1 MSQKTSRR
9 SFLKQVGAGG
19 LVLAGAGLVGSCEE
33 VIVVA
38 KIDGDVPDFATSAA
52 DGVWYYQSGQGT
64 LKPDAP
70 QIAPADWSLSIR
82 ADGVELTTL
91 DFATL
96 TSYTPLLLW
105 KAIRCVVIGSEVGTP
120 QILYVANGLFEGV
133 PLADVLA
140 DVAVPEGTARVR
152 TIAAD
157 GFSSNIPY
165 ARVVDPAPGDLPV
178 LLAYALNG
186 EPLSVLR
193 GAPVRVVLPE
203 AWGYKN
209 VKWLSA
215 LDLSTSDDAF
225 GKYETE
231 LYSPDSNP
239 REVHEGIDRS
249 GRMPLM
255 TLVTK
260 PSSSVGSE
268 VEGPD
273 VEFAGVALSG
283 GARVTSVE
291 VNVDGAGW
299 APVRLPSE
307 LETKATLTRALAGL
321 DPDTI
326 QGAAGQWPYT
336 GSWVTWSHTVTG
348 LAPGEHTIQF
358 RATDDRGNLQ
368 ADSITAQQRTLEVP
382 AARLI
387 VTVT

>member
-1 MSQKTSRR
+1 MSQKTTRR
-9 SFLKQVGAGG
+9 SFLKQIGAGG
-19 LVLAGAGLVGSCEE
+19 IVLAGGGLVTSCEE

-38 KIDGDVPDFATSAA
+38 KIDGDVPDFATSAE

-70 QIAPADWSLSIR
+70 VITPEDWSLSIR
-82 ADGVELTTL
+82 ADGAELTTI

-96 TSYTPLLLW
+96 TSYTPIVLW

-120 QILYVANGLFEGV
+120 QILYVANGVFKGV
-133 PLADVLA
+133 ALADVLA
-140 DVAVPEGTARVR
+140 DVAVPEATARVH

-165 ARVVDPAPGDLPV
+165 QRVTDPEPGDFPV
-178 LLAYALNG
+178 LLAYELNG

-209 VKWLSA
+209 VKWLEA
-215 LDLSTSDDAF
+215 LDLSSSDEAF

-239 REVHEGIDRS
+239 QEVHEGIDRS

-283 GARVTSVE
+283 GARITSVE
-291 VNVDGAGW
+291 VNVDGTGW
-299 APVRLPSE
+299 APVFLPSE
-307 LETKATLTRALAGL
+307 ADTKATLPRTL
-321 DPDTI
+321 DAVDRESL
-326 QGAAGQWPYT
+326 QGVEGQWPYT
-336 GSWVTWSHTVTG
+336 GAWVTWSHTVTG
-348 LAPGEHTIQF
+348 LSPGEHTIQF

-368 ADSITAQQRTLEVP
+368 ADSITAQERTLKVP
-382 AARLI
+382 AARLV
-387 VTVT
+387 VTVV